1 MLVILVALA
10 AGLALGFFF
19 PFTIP
24 IVLSRYLSIGLLAA
38 LDSTFGAVRAS
49 LEGKY
54 DNAVFI
60 TGFFTNTALAAGITI
75 LGERLGVDL
84 YLAAVV
90 ALGIRLFQ
98 NLGII
103 RQLAMRRW
111 GWLPKAERRDSSVE

>member
-1 MLVILVALA
+1 MWVIVVALI
-10 AGLALGFFF
+10 AGLAMGFFF

-24 IVLSRYLSIGLLAA
+24 IVFSRYLSIGLLAA
-38 LDSTFGAVRAS
+38 LDSTFGAMRAS

-54 DNAVFI
+54 DEMVFI
-60 TGFFTNTALAAGITI
+60 TGFFTNTALAAGITF

-84 YLAAVV
+84 YLAAVI

-103 RQLAMRRW
+103 RQMAMRRW
-111 GWLPKAERRDSSVE
+111 GWLPRAEKQKDSGQ